1 MCTWKFFFATNI
13 IFHFPKNQHLKKIQH
28 IEESLNITR
37 DNMKEESKNHYTA
50 LWLVGNSTKMD
61 LRSIRVVLNVT
72 RGNMARQL
80 KEVQDNLTEQVHFLC
95 YLYLRLNEPIQL
107 SFINETVAKWKKGKR
122 VILDVMCYFSFLGK
136 ER

>member
-28 IEESLNITR
+28 IEELLNITR
-37 DNMKEESKNHYTA
+37 GNMKEESKNHYTA

-107 SFINETVAKWKKGKR
+107 SIKLYNYHLLTRLLRSEKKEKGW
-122 VILDVMCYFSFLGK
+122 F
-136 ER
+136 